1 MFLSQRGM
9 KNKAWQLTHNARS
22 PVVSLHV
29 LHKLVPVDAL
39 DVVHWTQDGATQG
52 TVLEGCGVQVVK
64 HKLGVLLVDLEAKPR
79 ELCMSRV

>member
-1 MFLSQRGM
+1 MISSQGGIKRS
-9 KNKAWQLTHNARS
+9 AWQLTHNSRS

-52 TVLEGCGVQVVK
+52 TVLEGCSMQVVK
-64 HKLGVLLVDLEAKPR
+64 HKLGVLLVDLDTKP
-79 ELCMSRV
+79 